1 MGLWELVC
9 VAGCVG
15 NTTINAFFRGFL
27 LSRAT
32 FERLWLPAEI
42 ECQSPRKSSRSLINP
57 LDQRDWRQK
66 NKFTLQF
73 RDLDDCGGSC
83 GSYLTTFAF
92 HFGTQK
98 PAIVASRNSERSL
111 YKSLCVS
118 VFSETALQAVRERK
132 ENLNNFPRVSRNRF
146 LDCLSCRDS
155 LRWRQNRARAFWWN
169 FFLSSQLHWTVM
181 QIFWCRSLIHFYCF
195 SIFFA
200 FLAGFEIIHSF
211 GETNF
216 HWTSAVGR
224 QNMIIFR

>member
-1 MGLWELVC
+1 M
-9 VAGCVG
+9 
-15 NTTINAFFRGFL
+15 
-27 LSRAT
+27 
-32 FERLWLPAEI
+32 
-42 ECQSPRKSSRSLINP
+42 
-57 LDQRDWRQK
+57 
-66 NKFTLQF
+66 
-73 RDLDDCGGSC
+73 GGSC

-111 YKSLCVS
+111 YKALCVRKA
-118 VFSETALQAVRERK
+118 FSAKLCKLHCSRERK
-132 ENLNNFPRVSRNRF
+132 ENLSNFPRISRNRF
-146 LDCLSCRDS
+146 LGCCVLSRFSSVPAAADEDKT
-155 LRWRQNRARAFWWN
+155 ARAFWWN
-169 FFLSSQLHWTVM
+169 FFLSSQLQWTVM